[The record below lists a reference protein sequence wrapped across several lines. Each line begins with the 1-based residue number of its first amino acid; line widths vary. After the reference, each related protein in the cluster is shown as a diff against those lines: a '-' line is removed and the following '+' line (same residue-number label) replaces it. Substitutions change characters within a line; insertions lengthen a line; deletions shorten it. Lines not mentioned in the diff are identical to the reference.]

1 MIIADFH
8 WLLGNKQ
15 KARDCSS
22 IKWGALWGSTALLAV
37 INWLFI
43 TLQEIKQWPRKGCT
57 FNLNS
62 WREREREEGVLR
74 TNKVTPRFRRW
85 RVRCRRMKER
95 EKKTPFVLSF
105 VFTPF
110 CFFPSHLHRCHQCWP
125 AFVLFELMTQMNQM
139 KCSDLTAEVT
149 IHYSLSGLHDGEK
162 KQHRDDKFAEKSFN
176 TCCVHSCCTHL
187 KVPY

>member
-62 WREREREEGVLR
+62 WREREREREEGVLR
-74 TNKVTPRFRRW
+74 TNKVTPHFRWW
-85 RVRCRRMKER
+85 RVRCRGKKEG
-95 EKKTPFVLSF
+95 KKKNGLCPTICLC
-105 VFTPF
+105 TLL
-110 CFFPSHLHRCHQCWP
+110 FPSHLHP
-125 AFVLFELMTQMNQM
+125 LPPVLTRFCLIWTND
-139 KCSDLTAEVT
+139 SDEPNEMLRPHCGGHHSLLPFRASRRGEETA
-149 IHYSLSGLHDGEK
+149 LGW
-162 KQHRDDKFAEKSFN
+162 
-176 TCCVHSCCTHL
+176 
-187 KVPY
+187 